1 MFQVLSAIEHMHW
14 AGLIHRDIKDAN
26 IFINSEGEYK
36 LADLGQ
42 SRTLAYIKS
51 TVSSIYCGT
60 PGY

>member
-1 MFQVLSAIEHMHW
+1 MFQVLSAVEAMHFR
-14 AGLIHRDIKDAN
+14 GLIHRDIKDAN
-26 IFINSEGEYK
+26 ILITSEGKCK